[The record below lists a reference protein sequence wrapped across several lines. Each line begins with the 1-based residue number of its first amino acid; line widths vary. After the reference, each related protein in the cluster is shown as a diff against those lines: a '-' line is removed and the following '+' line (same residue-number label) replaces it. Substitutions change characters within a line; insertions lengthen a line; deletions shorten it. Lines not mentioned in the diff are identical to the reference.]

1 MAKAKKTISVQ
12 KLKNFVNQ
20 QLNNNNHTMD
30 EKLGMITTI
39 EHVLHISNSYEGF
52 MYTNMTDGVG
62 VPRLG
67 TQAWVERK
75 YF

>member
-12 KLKNFVNQ
+12 KLKSFVNL

-39 EHVLHISNSYEGF
+39 EHVLHISNSYQGF
-52 MYTNMTDGVG
+52 MYTNMTDGV
-62 VPRLG
+62 PRFG
-67 TQAWVERK
+67 TPAWVERK

>member
-12 KLKNFVNQ
+12 KLKSFVNQ
-20 QLNNNNHTMD
+20 QLNDSTRTME
-30 EKLGMITTI
+30 EKLGMIATI
-39 EHVLHISNSYEGF
+39 EHVLHISNGYQGF
-52 MYTNMTDGVG
+52 MYTNMTDGV
-62 VPRLG
+62 PRFG